1 MTMNNNTNNTNT
13 NTNTFLIQQ
22 ECPER
27 VSMHW
32 QREEEE
38 NAQVEDFAQMLV
50 HLRLVMDS
58 MDIDSLDVE
67 EEAVPV
73 TPHNPIQI
81 KVKQGIECPVC
92 YQDIPFEHCVRIQ
105 CGHSFCYKC
114 ILQVMKQTSCRCP
127 MCRANIEQIETNSST
142 IANLLIN

>member
-1 MTMNNNTNNTNT
+1 MNNNN
-13 NTNTFLIQQ
+13 NTFLIQQ

-32 QREEEE
+32 QRVREEEE

-58 MDIDSLDVE
+58 MDIDSIDVE

-114 ILQVMKQTSCRCP
+114 ILQVMKQASCRCP
-127 MCRANIEQIETNSST
+127 MCRASIEQIETNSST